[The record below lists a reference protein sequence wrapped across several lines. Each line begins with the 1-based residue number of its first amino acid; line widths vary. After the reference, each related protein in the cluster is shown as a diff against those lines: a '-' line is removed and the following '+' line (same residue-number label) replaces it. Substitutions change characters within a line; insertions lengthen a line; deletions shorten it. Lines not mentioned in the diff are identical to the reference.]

1 MKKAL
6 ILNISYNDVDMIQNL
21 KKLGFYVYATGM
33 YDELPGQAYADTYI
47 KEDYSNQEAILKM
60 AEELNIDS
68 ICSCCNDAG
77 VITAA
82 YVAEKLSLQGHD
94 TYENAMLIH
103 HKDKFNELLNDLN
116 IQKAYSKNFSD
127 KKTAIKNIGEIPFPI
142 IIKPNDLCG
151 GTGISKAE
159 NEKEAISAIEKAF
172 NSSKNK
178 NIVIEKFI
186 EGKQYGLCT
195 FLVNQKVSIFCS
207 NNEFSFINPYRV
219 EVDLFPS
226 DCENS
231 IISDL
236 ITKIEK
242 IASALKLKDGIFHIQ
257 FIINNGKAY
266 IIEAMRRV
274 LGNLY
279 TLPATKLTNF
289 DWIYFETKSNCG
301 IDCSSEISAKI
312 NNINNSSTS
321 KKYYAYR
328 SVVGHK
334 NGKLKE
340 LIIPSD
346 IEKYIFKKFKF
357 YSKNQ
362 EITHYKTEQ
371 LALLFFEF
379 NTREE
384 MNKIMLED
392 YKKIYIKYE

>member
-6 ILNISYNDVDMIQNL
+6 VLNISYNDIDIIKNL

-33 YDELPGQAYADTYI
+33 YDGLPGQIYADTYI
-47 KEDYSNQEAILKM
+47 KEDYSNQEVILEM
-60 AEELNIDS
+60 AKNLNIDS

-77 VITAA
+77 VTTAA
-82 YVAEKLSLQGHD
+82 YVAEKLGLQGHD
-94 TYENAMLIH
+94 TYKNAITIQ
-103 HKDKFNELLNDLN
+103 HKDKFNKLLNNLN
-116 IQKAYSKNFSD
+116 IQKSYSINFSD
-127 KKTAIKNIGEIPFPI
+127 KNTAIKSINEISYPA
-142 IIKPNDLCG
+142 IIKPTDLCG
-151 GTGISKAE
+151 GTGISKAK
-159 NEKEAISAIEKAF
+159 NEKEAILSIEKAF
-172 NSSKNK
+172 NLSKNK

-186 EGKQYGLCT
+186 DGKQYGLCT

-226 DCENS
+226 DCEES

-242 IASALKLKDGIFHIQ
+242 IASNLKLKDGIFHIQ
-257 FIINNGKAY
+257 FIVNNGKAY

-279 TLPATKLTNF
+279 TNLAAKLTNF
-289 DWIYFETKSNCG
+289 DWVYFETKSHCG
-301 IDCSSEISAKI
+301 IDCSSEIKKQI
-312 NNINNSSTS
+312 NNIKPT

-340 LIIPSD
+340 LIIPSEA
-346 IEKYIFKKFKF
+346 EKHIFKKYKF
-357 YSKNQ
+357 YTENQ

-384 MNKIMLED
+384 MNKTMVENYD
-392 YKKIYIKYE
+392 KIYIKYNE